1 MRWANLKLVWR
12 LVFAL
17 GLAAIVLVAGTAT
30 YYTALR
36 DATGELDA
44 LVDSK
49 LVDSK
54 LVDSKLVDNKPVDS
68 EPVDSEPVDSEMVI
82 VQQAAS
88 GRESILRGRCEE
100 KNLLLGTK
108 PESLKPV
115 EDRCTALLGEIHAL
129 AQWAETRGDKEIVE
143 QASIV
148 DAKAVD
154 YLAACREVVTAG
166 QQISVS
172 HDTDLQGRLAQASE
186 ALAAATAAHDLD
198 ELALCVAHAH
208 QAQGRYLYKKAEEH
222 RDALRQALDATERA
236 FAQAKPTDT
245 VRLAVQT
252 YLVATRRWLDAIHTA
267 DAVGPLAAAN
277 VAANTGAANTG
288 TNGAKAN
295 TEAVK
300 SAAAKR
306 AEEDQSKTDTKNAE
320 VAGLALLDL
329 EQVIAEA
336 RIADIGHLVA
346 DVRVDAARYQLSEDP
361 QLLDATRQSIQR
373 LDTAVEN
380 SQLGPVQAK
389 PLRETL
395 AQLSQLLND
404 LAAAN
409 LQLATAN
416 QRLVEL
422 RVAVG
427 NAGDALESPVL
438 KIAELV
444 NARQKAQI
452 DALRQTVDVAGQSAK
467 WRGRLALGLIAGGLL
482 LALLTCIAVGRAFA
496 RPLQH
501 GTAFAKAIAEGDFSQ
516 RLTVRGNAEPGR
528 LAEALNHMADRLQ
541 QKLHDLEENA
551 QRERDEHAEQSRQQ
565 QETIEAEQL
574 RANTMQQQA
583 TEMAAAVRRVA
594 DSDYTHELTVDGDE
608 VHGQLAHDLRQ
619 LFAAKRAAEVEQHEA
634 AEVQRQQAEELRHK
648 VDRLLKVVDAAA
660 NGDFTQSI
668 KAEGDEPIDQL
679 ARGFA
684 RMLGGL
690 SGLIGHVSESAC
702 QFNEGSRVIADSSQT
717 LAQGA
722 QQQNVSIEEMRTAI
736 RQLSESIEAV
746 KDNAQQ
752 ADQVAHQANELVA
765 RGNETVDKSIE
776 AMELISKSSHQ
787 ISEII
792 QVIAEIADQTNLLAL
807 NAAIEAARAGEHG
820 LGFAVV
826 ADEVRKLASR
836 ADKAAGE
843 ISGLIRESV
852 HRVDEGSQLSEQTG
866 KALRE
871 ISETFEVTVSQ
882 IARIATAT
890 AEQAANAQ
898 NVTQAIDQVAEV
910 TEQAAAGSEQMA
922 SSSEQLGAQAN
933 SLAELVARFKT

>member
-54 LVDSKLVDNKPVDS
+54 PVDS
-68 EPVDSEPVDSEMVI
+68 ELVI
-82 VQQAAS
+82 AQQAAS

-115 EDRCTALLGEIHAL
+115 EDRCTALLGEVHAL

-154 YLAACREVVTAG
+154 YLASCREVVTAG

-222 RDALRQALDATERA
+222 REALRQALDATERA

-288 TNGAKAN
+288 AANAGANGAKAN

-300 SAAAKR
+300 SAAAKS

-329 EQVIAEA
+329 ERVTAEA

-422 RVAVG
+422 KAAVG

-444 NARQKAQI
+444 NARQTAQI
-452 DALRQTVDVAGQSAK
+452 DALRQTVDVAGQSAE

-501 GTAFAKAIAEGDFSQ
+501 GTVFAQAIAEGDFSQ

-528 LAEALNHMADRLQ
+528 LAEALNHVADCLQ

-551 QRERDEHAEQSRQQ
+551 QRERDEHAEQARQQ

-583 TEMAAAVRRVA
+583 AEMAAAVRRVA
-594 DSDYTHELTVDGDE
+594 DSNYAHELTVDGDE

-634 AEVQRQQAEELRHK
+634 AEVQRQQAEKLRHK

-668 KAEGDEPIDQL
+668 KAEGDEPIDEL